1 MKTDVFTSL
10 GISEKAA
17 KIYMAGV
24 ALGTTSVQDIAR
36 KTTIKRPT
44 VYLHIDELIK
54 QGLFETVSLNNKQ
67 YYRAVDPE
75 ILEERLKKNLS
86 ELQLSM
92 PELLASRANT
102 MGKPQVTMLEGL
114 EGVRRVYFEMK
125 KANSWRVISNLTSVY
140 TPLHEIYL
148 EMTEMVKENGI
159 GVREIIADTKEAKR
173 YSRFIARM
181 CGPTYT
187 ARIATVE
194 GLANDTI
201 VYGNVVALF
210 RLHELNLFVVRV
222 EDKTIA
228 DSMRALFDMAWKSS
242 KPFR

>member
-1 MKTDVFTSL
+1 
-10 GISEKAA
+10 
-17 KIYMAGV
+17 
-24 ALGTTSVQDIAR
+24 
-36 KTTIKRPT
+36 
-44 VYLHIDELIK
+44 VYL
-54 QGLFETVSLNNKQ
+54 G
-67 YYRAVDPE
+67 
-75 ILEERLKKNLS
+75 
-86 ELQLSM
+86 
-92 PELLASRANT
+92 
-102 MGKPQVTMLEGL
+102 
-114 EGVRRVYFEMK
+114 MK

-187 ARIATVE
+187 TRIASVE

-201 VYGNVVALF
+201 VYGNVIASF
-210 RLHELNLFVVRV
+210 RLHELNLFVVRI

-228 DSMRALFDMAWKSS
+228 DSMRALFDMAWKSA